1 MTNFDHYTKQLR
13 DQALSVFPV
22 VSGMLGRK
30 ATRTRKA
37 DPDLVWA
44 YSFAGNPNQFIEQI
58 ISDWR
63 EDYWISWHAFI
74 SSIFAVPFESEEEL
88 QIFRDCTH
96 LIDPPEERPSRVWMP
111 IGRRGGKS
119 RVLSAIA
126 VYLAVCFDWS
136 HHLDPGEL
144 GVIPVLSA
152 SRTQARIIM
161 GYIKAMLEHPK
172 LKGRVVVDNAESIL
186 LQGNILIE
194 VVTASYKAVRGRTV
208 LAALCDE
215 IAFWHSEE
223 TSSNPDKEIIA
234 ALEPAMATIPNALL
248 LGASSPHAKRGVLWE
263 QYDRWFGKEGGP
275 LVWQADTRTM
285 NPTVEQEYVDR
296 KYEEDPYNAAAEIG
310 AQFRSDVDIFIS
322 REALDEVVMRDVHEI
337 PPQRGVKYFAFVDPS
352 GGSSDSMTLAIG
364 HVDPATKRG
373 VLDAI
378 RERRP
383 PFSPESVV
391 GEFVTLLKTYW
402 VTRVRGDHYAGDWP
416 RERFRIKGVHY
427 DVSKKRKSD
436 LYLAFLPILNA
447 GRTELLDE
455 PRLYNQLLGL
465 ERRLIRGGRETI
477 DHQKGAHDDVANV
490 TAGLMDLM
498 LSKRDTTT
506 IHPSLLAASAR
517 RVTRPSLDIMV
528 GQGPRW

>member
-1 MTNFDHYTKQLR
+1 MLK
-13 DQALSVFPV
+13 DQARSIWPRALSLG
-22 VSGMLGRK
+22 SAMLASK
-30 ATRTRKA
+30 KKI
-37 DPDLVWA
+37 DIDLDWA
-44 YSFAGNPNQFIEQI
+44 YSFAGKPNQFIEQI
-58 ISDWR
+58 IDDWT
-63 EDYWISWHAFI
+63 EDYWIAWHSFI
-74 SSIFAVPFESEEEL
+74 SAIFAVPFESEEEL

-136 HHLDPGEL
+136 HYLDPGEL

-152 SRTQARIIM
+152 DRRQARIIM
-161 GYIKAMLEHPK
+161 GYIKAMLDHPR
-172 LKGRVVVDNAESIL
+172 LKKRVEVDNAESIL

-223 TSSNPDKEIIA
+223 SSTNPDREIIA

-263 QYDRWFGKEGGP
+263 QYDRWFGKEDGP

-285 NPTVEQEYVDR
+285 NPTVTQEYIDG
-296 KYEEDPYNAAAEIG
+296 KYEEDPYNAAAEYG
-310 AQFRSDVDIFIS
+310 ANFRSDVDIFIS

-337 PPQRGVKYFAFVDPS
+337 APQRGTKYYAFVDPS

-364 HVDPATKRG
+364 HVDPETKRG
-373 VLDAI
+373 VLDAL

-383 PFSPESVV
+383 PFSPEAVV
-391 GEFVTLLKTYW
+391 AEFVSLLKTYW
-402 VTRVRGDHYAGDWP
+402 ITRVRGDHYAGDWP

-427 DVSKKRKSD
+427 EVSKKRKSD
-436 LYLAFLPILNA
+436 LYLAFLPIINA
-447 GRTELLDE
+447 GRAELLDE

-477 DHQKGAHDDVANV
+477 DHVKGAHDDVANV
-490 TAGLMDLM
+490 TAGVMEMM
-498 LSKRDTTT
+498 LSKKDTTS

-517 RVTRPSLDIMV
+517 VVTRPSLDVMT
-528 GQGPRW
+528 GQGPRWS